1 MRTSARGTLPRAGR
15 SSRPSRRP
23 SPRKP
28 SVPTVS
34 ASLARAEKNGR
45 KALAYF
51 EDALSKKPTAIEPL
65 AQIAMIK
72 IAQGKSSEARERVSK
87 QLDASPNN
95 PLLYNLLG
103 QLWIQAKNT
112 GQAGDSFQE
121 GDRTRQFPT
130 VCLHKLRP
138 SLSSDWQGR
147 IRP

>member
-1 MRTSARGTLPRAGR
+1 
-15 SSRPSRRP
+15 
-23 SPRKP
+23 
-28 SVPTVS
+28 
-34 ASLARAEKNGR
+34 
-45 KALAYF
+45 LAYF

-103 QLWIQAKNT
+103 QLWIQAKDT
-112 GQAGDSFQE
+112 GQAETAFKKAIE
-121 GDRTRQFPT
+121 LRQFPT
-130 VCLHKLRP
+130 VCLNKLRP
-138 SLSSDWQGR
+138 SLSSDWQER